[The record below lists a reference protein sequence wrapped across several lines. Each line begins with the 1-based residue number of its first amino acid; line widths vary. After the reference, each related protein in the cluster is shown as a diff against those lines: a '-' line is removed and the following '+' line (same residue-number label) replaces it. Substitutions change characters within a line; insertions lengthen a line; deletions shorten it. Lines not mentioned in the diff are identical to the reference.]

1 MCRELTARERR
12 GIKKLVTSL
21 CANYDKEYGC
31 LPLECDCYML
41 GKWWTGSFCR
51 YFEQSV
57 LPVDPVLEASVN
69 WEDEVPDTRLCAIC
83 KQPFLAN
90 GRQTYC
96 SEACKAEG
104 NRRKSRKRVQK
115 MRDKSGVQRYD

>member
-1 MCRELTARERR
+1 MSRELTAKERR

-57 LPVDPVLEASVN
+57 LPVDPVLEASVKQ
-69 WEDEVPDTRLCAIC
+69 EDEVPDTRLCAIC
-83 KQPFLAN
+83 GEPFLAN
-90 GRQTYC
+90 GRQVYC

-115 MRDKSGVQRYD
+115 MRDKSEIQCYD